1 MTRIKCEGKKIEG
14 VDAEFKKK
22 RKNKKKKMT
31 VDTKLEICLV
41 HMLFHCVRGPRT
53 FKTLLRKIAFSGRT
67 TPHIRAVYATSFFFN
82 NTQNILITIIL
93 LSNIQI

>member
-1 MTRIKCEGKKIEG
+1 MTRIKCEGKKIKG
-14 VDAEFKKK
+14 VDVEFKKK

-53 FKTLLRKIAFSGRT
+53 FQILLRKVAFSGQT
-67 TPHIRAVYATSFFFN
+67 APHVRAIYATSFF
-82 NTQNILITIIL
+82 
-93 LSNIQI
+93 